1 MQQKYRLSYSNWR
14 VVMNKPTRIDLVD
27 FAMML
32 LVIVLFA
39 YTVALIAS
47 TASDIL

>member
-1 MQQKYRLSYSNWR
+1 
-14 VVMNKPTRIDLVD
+14 MNKTTRTDLVD

-39 YTVALIAS
+39 YTVALIAT
-47 TASDIL
+47 TAGDIL